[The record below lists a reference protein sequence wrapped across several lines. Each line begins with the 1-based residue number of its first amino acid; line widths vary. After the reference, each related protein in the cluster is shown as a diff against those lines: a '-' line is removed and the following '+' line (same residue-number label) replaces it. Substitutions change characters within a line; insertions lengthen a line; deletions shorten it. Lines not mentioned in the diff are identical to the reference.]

1 MGSRSV
7 KSCRLGRVE
16 DHPVPAARLS
26 ATHLSA
32 LQASVYLCPE
42 DLLRGEVEESQR
54 KLHVVVDTLSFFKQL
69 FQDRRENLHSYFKE
83 NQEVREWD
91 FQSSLVF
98 VRLDGFLG
106 RLGMVQ
112 VSVLLPSG
120 PWFLA
125 GGSSLGIQKVAA
137 ATKNEM
143 SSCAAS

>member
-1 MGSRSV
+1 MWSILAS
-7 KSCRLGRVE
+7 
-16 DHPVPAARLS
+16 AARLS

-32 LQASVYLCPE
+32 LQASIYLCPE
-42 DLLRGEVEESQR
+42 DLLSGEVEDGER
-54 KLHVVVDTLSFFKQL
+54 KLHVVMDTLSFFKQL

-112 VSVLLPSG
+112 VSVFLPSG
-120 PWFLA
+120 P
-125 GGSSLGIQKVAA
+125 SSLQEGAA
-137 ATKNEM
+137 QGSKK
-143 SSCAAS
+143 

>member
-1 MGSRSV
+1 MV
-7 KSCRLGRVE
+7 M
-16 DHPVPAARLS
+16 
-26 ATHLSA
+26 
-32 LQASVYLCPE
+32 
-42 DLLRGEVEESQR
+42 
-54 KLHVVVDTLSFFKQL
+54 DTLSFFKQL

-120 PWFLA
+120 P
-125 GGSSLGIQKVAA
+125 GSLQEGAA
-137 ATKNEM
+137 QGSKK
-143 SSCAAS
+143 